1 MAKRSS
7 MLAYE
12 FEVYGDA
19 LEFQYRCRQLGIKTS
34 QIHTDGWEDNTTD
47 RGKHF
52 VIRYW

>member
-1 MAKRSS
+1 MAIS

-12 FEVYGDA
+12 FGVYGDA
-19 LEFQYRCRQLGIKTS
+19 LEFQYRCFKLGIKTS
-34 QIHTDGWEDNTTD
+34 RVITEGWEDNITD